1 MPCDFPYTGLSSYS
15 PSARHCFHTFAD
27 TAQCHSSVFVAIKYT
42 DIVFFTALFLAYSLR
57 VMYWFIDTQH
67 SANVT
72 ATATATATP
81 SLTHAAPAH
90 ACSDSTPHASTL
102 TIPFITS
109 VEENAQCVR
118 KSSVFT
124 TNDYCN
130 FFCFVGVA
138 IELLRVVDLNAWDD
152 LIPFTGR
159 LHSLTHS
166 LTHSFTCV
174 CVCVCVCIAVTS
186 VWMCVCVC
194 VRVCMCVCVCVCVY
208 VCVCMCVYVCVCCV
222 YVCVCVRV
230 CLLSIMMTNTHKC
243 TAT

>member
-27 TAQCHSSVFVAIKYT
+27 SVQSSVFVAIKYT

-57 VMYWFIDTQH
+57 VVYWFIDTQH

-72 ATATATATP
+72 P
-81 SLTHAAPAH
+81 SLTHS
-90 ACSDSTPHASTL
+90 CSDSTPHASTL

-166 LTHSFTCV
+166 LTLSFTCV
-174 CVCVCVCIAVTS
+174 CVCVFVS
-186 VWMCVCVC
+186 
-194 VRVCMCVCVCVCVY
+194 
-208 VCVCMCVYVCVCCV
+208 
-222 YVCVCVRV
+222 
-230 CLLSIMMTNTHKC
+230 L
-243 TAT
+243 